1 MKQTKKVRNLNIG
14 GFYKH
19 YRGTIVKVL
28 SVVKHSETLEDM
40 VHYIHLGDG
49 FEWVRPK
56 IMFLDKIDKNTYRFT
71 EYKQE
76 LKIHPAN
83 ESKNK

>member
-1 MKQTKKVRNLNIG
+1 MKNRKLKIG
-14 GFYKH
+14 EFYKH

-28 SVVKHSETLEDM
+28 GVVKHSETLEDM
-40 VHYIHLGDG
+40 VHYIHLEDG

-56 IMFLDKIDKNTYRFT
+56 NMFLEKVDKDTFRFT
-71 EYKQE
+71 EYKQD